1 MLFKVVPDINCSPCL
16 YCPTSSHAPLS
27 CAGSHRLR
35 RKPFGME
42 QEREYQ
48 FSSIS
53 VLLIFRLSFLNI
65 QDDGEKP
72 SPPLT
77 KQPTPNPIASPPP
90 PVEGLSMLEQ
100 LKLKAQ

>member
-1 MLFKVVPDINCSPCL
+1 
-16 YCPTSSHAPLS
+16 
-27 CAGSHRLR
+27 
-35 RKPFGME
+35 ME